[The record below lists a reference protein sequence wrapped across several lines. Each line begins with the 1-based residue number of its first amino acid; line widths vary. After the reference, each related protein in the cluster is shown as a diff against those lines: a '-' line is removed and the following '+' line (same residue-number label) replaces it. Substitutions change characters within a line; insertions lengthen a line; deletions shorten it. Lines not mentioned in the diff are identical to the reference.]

1 MNVKILCLVACGLT
15 PMIAGA
21 QTETLDYTGADFTP
35 VTINGHS
42 GLPNITGEIQ
52 LSAPL
57 GANLTDATVV
67 PVSWS
72 FNDPNLNSI
81 VASSGP
87 CCTTD
92 SFSFTTVN
100 GVLTGW
106 DIDVSYLNST
116 ATTRTWSSIILSSVD
131 GDTYTTGYS
140 THNCNVSPDPCFTL
154 IQTTTP
160 GSLTAAVAAAPEIDP
175 ASTAGGLALL
185 LGGLAVLR
193 GRKGVNVAKV

>member
-1 MNVKILCLVACGLT
+1 MNVKILCLVACGFM

-21 QTETLDYTGADFTP
+21 QTETLDYTGAAFTP
-35 VTINGHS
+35 VSINVHFGI
-42 GLPNITGEIQ
+42 PYITGEIQ

-72 FNDPNLNSI
+72 FNDPNLSSV
-81 VASSGP
+81 VASTGP

-100 GVLTGW
+100 GVITGW
-106 DIDVSYLNST
+106 DVDVSYLNST
-116 ATTRTWSSIILSSVD
+116 GTSKTWSSIILSGVT
-131 GDTYTTGYS
+131 GDTYKTGYS
-140 THNCNVSPDPCFTL
+140 TPGCKGDPDPCFSLT
-154 IQTTTP
+154 QTTTP
-160 GSLTAAVAAAPEIDP
+160 GSWSASVAAAPEIDP
-175 ASTAGGLALL
+175 TSAAGGLALL

-193 GRKGVNVAKV
+193 GRKGANVA

>member
-1 MNVKILCLVACGLT
+1 MKVKILCLVACGIM

-21 QTETLDYTGADFTP
+21 QTETLDYTGAAFTP
-35 VTINGHS
+35 VSINGHF
-42 GLPNITGEIQ
+42 GIPNITGEIQ

-72 FNDPNLNSI
+72 FNDPMLNSI
-81 VASSGP
+81 IASSGP

-100 GVLTGW
+100 GVITGW
-106 DIDVSYLNST
+106 DIDVSFSNNV
-116 ATTRTWSSIILSSVD
+116 AKTRTWSSIILSNVG

-140 THNCNVSPDPCFTL
+140 TPTCAGNPDPCFSL
-154 IQTTTP
+154 KQTTTP
-160 GSLTAAVAAAPEIDP
+160 GSWSAAIAAPEIDP
-175 ASTAGGLALL
+175 ASAAGGFALL
-185 LGGLAVLR
+185 LGGLTVLR
-193 GRKGVNVAKV
+193 GRKGLNVA

>member
-1 MNVKILCLVACGLT
+1 
-15 PMIAGA
+15 MIAGA

-42 GLPNITGEIQ
+42 GIPNITGDIQ
-52 LSAPL
+52 LGAPL
-57 GANLTDATVV
+57 GANLTNATVI
-67 PVSWS
+67 PVSWD
-72 FNDPNLNSI
+72 FNVPMLNST

-106 DIDVSYLNST
+106 DIDVSYLNTT
-116 ATTRTWSSIILSSVD
+116 ATSRTWSSIILSSVD
-131 GDTYTTGYS
+131 GDKYETGYS

-160 GSLTAAVAAAPEIDP
+160 GSFTAAVAAPEIDP
-175 ASTAGGLALL
+175 SSAAAGLALL
-185 LGGLAVLR
+185 LGGLTVLR
-193 GRKGVNVAKV
+193 GRKATNLA